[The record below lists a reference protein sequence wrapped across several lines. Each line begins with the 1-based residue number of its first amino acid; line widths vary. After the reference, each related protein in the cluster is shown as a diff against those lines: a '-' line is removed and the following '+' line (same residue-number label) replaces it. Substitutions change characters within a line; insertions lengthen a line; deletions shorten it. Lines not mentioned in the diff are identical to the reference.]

1 MVSPWNFSN
10 NKMTW
15 HSLIQSNQRL
25 VCVVGDRS
33 YDLCLALLKV
43 VETIGRSSAE
53 VFRQQEPSSWTVGDL
68 SHSNVYFQ
76 FSAGG
81 YETSGKSYT
90 LVDFPTSANAMKML
104 ATGAFG
110 SSNQI
115 AGTPIVSAVIL
126 AINVEN
132 GLTTNLI
139 QVAELATA
147 IGVRPILAFID
158 QPKSLDDVELIEMC
172 QIEVSEGI
180 DIDPERILTGNTE
193 LALDRQ
199 VINYSTPEFQP
210 IINLIELLNQSLG
223 PHPNL
228 AQRPLFA
235 PIYQVDDQ
243 KDETSILTCQVKQ
256 GTLFTGQAVD
266 IIGFGDRIRTECI
279 RVREQNTDDLL
290 TAQVYAEP
298 GWVRAG
304 QCITTPKKMR
314 SYVQFSAVIYALT
327 VEEAKLHLPLVD
339 QDEIL
344 VSFWSLK
351 TAARLIFGKED
362 SILSPS
368 VDDEIKIGIGEFLL
382 EESVPLDIGSSF
394 EVYKMEQLVA
404 IGTVTKTID

>member
-1 MVSPWNFSN
+1 M
-10 NKMTW
+10 
-15 HSLIQSNQRL
+15 
-25 VCVVGDRS
+25 
-33 YDLCLALLKV
+33 
-43 VETIGRSSAE
+43 
-53 VFRQQEPSSWTVGDL
+53 
-68 SHSNVYFQ
+68 
-76 FSAGG
+76 
-81 YETSGKSYT
+81 
-90 LVDFPTSANAMKML
+90 
-104 ATGAFG
+104 
-110 SSNQI
+110 
-115 AGTPIVSAVIL
+115 SAVIL

-147 IGVRPILAFID
+147 VGVRPILAFID
-158 QPKSLDDVELIEMC
+158 QPKSLDDAELIEMC

-290 TAQVYAEP
+290 TTQVYAEP

-327 VEEAKLHLPLVD
+327 VEEARLHLPLVD

-382 EESVPLDIGSSF
+382 EKSVPLDIGSSF